1 MEYSEIFEDLRKAY
15 KVVKQA
21 CQLPPLSLQPKA
33 LKTIEHTDRVVLNI
47 LILCDNLEL
56 NEDEKAIAEIV
67 ALFHDMGRIKVL
79 TDQDTSSEPTNHA
92 ELSVEFL
99 KKNESFNLLSD
110 KIQTIITETILSHNK
125 PELSQKE
132 GDLVLFYLKLL
143 RDADKLDVWYSTSEY
158 VKHKTGKP
166 NLALDLA
173 LSEKPFVTA
182 SFCQTIID
190 GEIPNKKD
198 LITFNDFIIFQMAL
212 VFDLNFK
219 KSFQIL
225 NQKQYIRHLYDSL
238 PKNDSVIEIYRMIR
252 IYTENRI

>member
-1 MEYSEIFEDLRKAY
+1 MDYIEILEDLRKAY
-15 KVVKQA
+15 QAIKQE
-21 CQLPPLSLQPKA
+21 CQLPPLALNPTA
-33 LKTIEHTDRVVLNI
+33 LKTIEHTDRVVSNI

-56 NEDEKAIAEIV
+56 DENEKAISEIV
-67 ALFHDMGRIKVL
+67 ALFHDIGRIKVL
-79 TDQDTSSEPTNHA
+79 LDEDTASLPTNHA
-92 ELSVEFL
+92 DLSVQFL
-99 KKNESFNLLSD
+99 KQNKSFVLLSD
-110 KIQTIITETILSHNK
+110 KIQTIVIETILNHNK
-125 PELSQKE
+125 PEVSQKE

-158 VKHKTGKP
+158 VKHKAGKP

-190 GEIPNKKD
+190 GGIPSKTD
-198 LITFNDFIIFQMAL
+198 LITFNDFIIFQMSL

-252 IYTENRI
+252 IYSENRI